1 MPDIAVKSQIFDLA
15 FHPTSSVVYTAHL
28 TGSIHSF
35 AYDDDTGASTSGF
48 SLRPTKRSVR
58 ALALSHDGGRLYAAG
73 KAKAIQYVL
82 YTASMDVMDVDAGN
96 STIDTSTGTIA
107 STLSSAHK

>member
-1 MPDIAVKSQIFDLA
+1 MPDINVSSQIFDLA
-15 FHPTSSVVYTAHL
+15 FHPSSSVVYTSHL

-58 ALALSHDGGRLYAAG
+58 ALTLSPDGDKLYAAG

-82 YTASMDVMDVDAGN
+82 HRSY
-96 STIDTSTGTIA
+96 
-107 STLSSAHK
+107 K